1 MGSPQ
6 KLEDLPNIGKSIA
19 TDLRAIGILSPA
31 QLKTDDPLT
40 VYFDL
45 AKQMGGRLDPC
56 VLYTLLAAKHF
67 LVTGEKIA
75 WWKFSAQG
83 KALLNLNCHP
93 HKTTAPLRE

>member
-1 MGSPQ
+1 MGSPLE
-6 KLEDLPNIGKSIA
+6 LEDLPNIGKSIA
-19 TDLRAIGILSPA
+19 ADLRAIGILSPA
-31 QLKTDDPLT
+31 QLKADDPMT

-75 WWKFSAQG
+75 WWKFTETG
-83 KALLNLNCHP
+83 KALLSSHHHP